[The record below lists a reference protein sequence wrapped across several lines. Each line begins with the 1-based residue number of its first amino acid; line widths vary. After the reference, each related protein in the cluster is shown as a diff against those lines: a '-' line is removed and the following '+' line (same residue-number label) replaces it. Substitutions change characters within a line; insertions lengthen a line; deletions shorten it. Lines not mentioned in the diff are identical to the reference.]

1 MKIEQVQ
8 QIASESSWTNPTKL
22 RGKNLRGLDLRE
34 IYLKNADLSDANL
47 EGTDLRDQRLIGAKL
62 NDAILTKSDLRGVN
76 LYGANLSGA
85 CLAGAN
91 LQGAILNQANLDDI
105 TINYC
110 VGDGRRIKSLQVG
123 IYEVAYT
130 QRYLAIGCTQM
141 TIEEWRNY
149 IPIGSRRYEYWK
161 KYSPL
166 LWEIMKQ
173 LPAEP

>member
-22 RGKNLRGLDLRE
+22 RGENLRDLDLRKIHLE
-34 IYLKNADLSDANL
+34 NADLSDANL
-47 EGTDLRDQRLIGAKL
+47 EGTKLRDQRLRGAKL
-62 NDAILTKSDLRGVN
+62 TGANLTKADLRDAS

-91 LQGAILNQANLDDI
+91 LQGSILDGANLDDI

-110 VGDGRRIKSLQVG
+110 VGDGKRIKSLQVG
-123 IYEVAYT
+123 LYEVAYT
-130 QRYLAIGCTQM
+130 QKYLAIGCTQK

-149 IPIGSRRYEYWK
+149 VPLGSHRYEYWK
-161 KYSPL
+161 RYSPL

>member
-22 RGKNLRGLDLRE
+22 PGEDLRDLDLRE
-34 IYLKNADLSDANL
+34 IYLKNADLTDTNL
-47 EGTDLRDQRLIGAKL
+47 EGTNLRGTDLGGAKLKDANLTKADLRDA
-62 NDAILTKSDLRGVN
+62 N
-76 LYGANLSGA
+76 LFGANLRGA
-85 CLAGAN
+85 YLSGAN
-91 LQGAILNQANLDDI
+91 LQGTILNAANLDDI

-110 VGDGRRIKSLQVG
+110 VGDGKRIKSLQVG
-123 IYEVAYT
+123 LYEVAYT
-130 QRYLAIGCTQM
+130 QKYLAIGCTQR
-141 TIEEWRNY
+141 TIEQWSNY
-149 IPIGSRRYEYWK
+149 IPIGSSRYEYWK

>member
-8 QIASESSWTNPTKL
+8 RIASESSWTNPTKL
-22 RGKNLRGLDLRE
+22 PREDLRDLDLRE
-34 IYLKNADLSDANL
+34 IHLRNANLSDANL
-47 EGTDLRDQRLIGAKL
+47 VGTILRGNSLSGVKLNNANLTKADLRD
-62 NDAILTKSDLRGVN
+62 TN
-76 LYGANLSGA
+76 LCGANLSGA
-85 CLAGAN
+85 NLQAAN
-91 LQGAILNQANLDDI
+91 LQGAFLLDANLNDI

-110 VGDGRRIKSLQVG
+110 VGDGRRIKSFQVG
-123 IYEVAYT
+123 LYEVAYT

-149 IPIGSRRYEYWK
+149 IPMGSHRYEYWK
-161 KYSPL
+161 RYAPL

>member
-1 MKIEQVQ
+1 LRKIHL
-8 QIASESSWTNPTKL
+8 ES
-22 RGKNLRGLDLRE
+22 
-34 IYLKNADLSDANL
+34 ADLTNANL

-62 NDAILTKSDLRGVN
+62 NDAILTKSDLRDVN

-110 VGDGRRIKSLQVG
+110 VGDGKRIKSLQVG
-123 IYEVAYT
+123 LYEVAYT
-130 QRYLAIGCTQM
+130 QKYLAIGCTQK

-149 IPIGSRRYEYWK
+149 IPMGSHRYEYWK
-161 KYSPL
+161 RYSPL

-173 LPAEP
+173 LPAES